1 MAYTINS
8 AKDSQ
13 GNEQEFL
20 DAFNQN
26 LPAIAAYKQANGGDL
41 EGAFQAVT
49 GTPWP
54 SGRSV
59 KMKGSQGEMTKD
71 RTVKSVMGKYVL
83 PIAAGVAAPF
93 VLPALLGGGASAAGA
108 SGLMADVG
116 ATMAVPGTV
125 GTAAT
130 LGTTAATTGGAGLL
144 STIGKKAA
152 QYGGEKLLST
162 AGAALTG
169 NAKQDAAN
177 RGVGLEAGDVQER
190 IRQSGRQLDL
200 GERDD
205 AWKKLNQSAY
215 VQQYGGYQP
224 ATLNM
229 GSAGTN
235 ALPDFGI
242 APKASTPG
250 QIAGADALQL
260 KVLKRLQ
267 GGAPAPYTQDPKLL
281 KPGLMEKIGNWTGP
295 ALTVAGD
302 YIPRPRTT

>member
-54 SGRSV
+54 AGRSV
-59 KMKGSQGEMTKD
+59 KLKGNVGEMTKD
-71 RTVKSVMGKYVL
+71 RTVKSVLGKYVL

-125 GTAAT
+125 GTAAG
-130 LGTTAATTGGAGLL
+130 LGTTAATVGGGGLL
-144 STIGKKAA
+144 STIGKKVASAA
-152 QYGGEKLLST
+152 GSKLLGT

-177 RGVGLEAGDVQER
+177 RGVGLEASDNQETL
-190 IRQSGRQLDL
+190 RQSGARDDL
-200 GERDD
+200 AARND
-205 AWKKLNQSAY
+205 AWKKLNETAY
-215 VQQYGGYQP
+215 LQQYGGYTP
-224 ATLNM
+224 PTLNM
-229 GSAGTN
+229 GSGGTHQL
-235 ALPDFGI
+235 ADFGL
-242 APKASTPG
+242 APKAPNAA
-250 QIAGADALQL
+250 QLAGADALQL
-260 KVLKRLQ
+260 EVMKRLQ

-281 KPGLMEKIGNWTGP
+281 KPGLMEKVGNWAGP
-295 ALTVAGD
+295 ALTVASD